1 MESLTFLNNGFFEAL
16 QALPSYVGTVGIS
29 IAPTKYNFNP
39 NWVTIMQL
47 ISIFLLWLAWNNNP
61 IFLQNKT
68 KVVVQGKER
77 ASFFA
82 APMKSQ
88 FSSFVVFSLFALL
101 SFSIFTINIL
111 NFIGK
116 NIDYSLFLVT
126 LGVIS
131 GYTLLKYVIYSLI
144 IRYAFLNK
152 SYNSLIIQSYFF
164 INIII
169 GLLLFPVNLL
179 LTYVNNFSIQTFAI
193 YSGLIILVLYLLLI
207 SLRLFYIFL
216 KDVASLFYLIL
227 YLCTLE
233 ILPVVV
239 IFKYGLN
246 SMT

>member
-1 MESLTFLNNGFFEAL
+1 MKLLNLLNNSFFEAL
-16 QALPSYVGTVGIS
+16 QSGSSYVGPVGFS
-29 IAPTKYNFNP
+29 IVPTQYNFNP
-39 NWVTIMQL
+39 NWITIMQL
-47 ISIFLLWLAWNNNP
+47 ICIFLLWLAWNNNP
-61 IFLQNKT
+61 IFLKNKT
-68 KVVVQGKER
+68 KAVVQGKER
-77 ASFFA
+77 GSFFS

-101 SFSIFTINIL
+101 SFSIFTINLL

-116 NIDYSLFLVT
+116 NIDYSLFLII
-126 LGVIS
+126 LGIIS
-131 GYTLLKYVIYSLI
+131 CYILLKYAIYALI
-144 IRYAFLNK
+144 IRFTFLDK
-152 SYNSLIIQSYFF
+152 SFNSLIIQSYFF

-193 YSGLIILVLYLLLI
+193 YSGLVILVLYLLLI

-239 IFKYGLN
+239 LFKYGLN
-246 SMT
+246 AMT